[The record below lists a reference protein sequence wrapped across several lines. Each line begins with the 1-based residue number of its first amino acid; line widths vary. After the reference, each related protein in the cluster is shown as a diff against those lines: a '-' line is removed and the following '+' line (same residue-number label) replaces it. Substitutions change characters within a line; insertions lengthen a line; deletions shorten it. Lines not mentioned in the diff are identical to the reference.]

1 MMQSVYDV
9 IVLGCGAGGYAA
21 AIRASQLGG
30 KVALVEGGEVG
41 GTCVNRGCIPSKVW
55 LRAASLLSM
64 ISKAG
69 EFGIHAAV
77 DKVDLKIIVERKD
90 GLCSEIRMGMEALL
104 GNNGVELIRG
114 HGVLKNAREINIDG
128 KAIAAKNIILATGS
142 SLARPEIPGLEA
154 AAMTTDEVFAMTRAP
169 ASILIWGDAG
179 PIEVEMATLLNIFGS
194 KVYLASQHRRILPKE
209 DNETGQ
215 RLAQA
220 MREQGIEVKT
230 KVTLNEVKKTK
241 AGFVASLSG
250 KNEDRIKVEK
260 ILVSAR
266 QPNIGD
272 LGLPNVGILQNE
284 DGSVKVNEY
293 LQTSIEG
300 VYAIG
305 DLTGG
310 WLNSHS
316 ASAMGV
322 GAAENAMGQSNIFPF
337 QIVPRGIWTIP
348 QIGAAGLSEE
358 EAENRGF
365 EVETGSFP
373 YSINGLAMGYGEVD
387 GAAKIVF
394 DAESQ
399 ELLGIHIV
407 GSNATELIGEAV
419 MALQLEC
426 TTDELAHTMRVHPT
440 FSETIMD
447 AGRDASKWALYLPK
461 R

>member
-1 MMQSVYDV
+1 MMQSAYDV

-55 LRAASLLSM
+55 LRAATVLKTIHM
-64 ISKAG
+64 G
-69 EFGIHAAV
+69 EDFGIKATV
-77 DKVDLKIIVERKD
+77 NEVDLKTIVERKEAV
-90 GLCSEIRMGMEALL
+90 GSEIRMGMEALL

-114 HGVLKNAREINIDG
+114 HGALKNAREINVEG
-128 KAIAAKNIILATGS
+128 KAITAKNIILATGS
-142 SLARPEIPGLEA
+142 SLAKPEIPGLEA
-154 AAMTTDEVFAMTRAP
+154 AAMTTDEVFAMTETP
-169 ASILIWGDAG
+169 TSVLIWGDAG
-179 PIEVEMATLLNIFGS
+179 PIEVEMATLLNAFGS
-194 KVYLASQHRRILPKE
+194 KVHLISQHRRILPKE
-209 DNETGQ
+209 DGETGQ

-220 MREQGIEVKT
+220 LREQGIEVKT
-230 KVTLNEVKKTK
+230 KVTLDAVKKTRD
-241 AGFVASLSG
+241 GFEARLSG
-250 KNEDRIKVEK
+250 KNEVTIKVKK
-260 ILVSAR
+260 ILVTAR

-272 LGLPNVGILQNE
+272 LGLSSVGVLQNE
-284 DGSVKVNEY
+284 DGSVRVNEY

-305 DLTGG
+305 DLIGG
-310 WLNSHS
+310 WMNSHS

-322 GAAENAMGQSNIFPF
+322 TAAENGMGPSNIFPF

-348 QIGAAGLSEE
+348 QIGAVGLSEE
-358 EAENRGF
+358 EAENGGF
-365 EVETGSFP
+365 EVGTGSFP

-387 GAAKIVF
+387 GAVKIVF

-461 R
+461 G